1 MYVVYFLRFLNF
13 SGNLQQVQ
21 HHSVALSPMTTGPSC
36 AHSLGS
42 LNNMSCGATSANAGP
57 DRPMFDKDFECSVC
71 LDDMRPPVKV
81 RFNFYM
87 NLDFFKT
94 VLTTG

>member
-1 MYVVYFLRFLNF
+1 MLLQVKDLKFKLFSGSCVFTEKIFLNF

-21 HHSVALSPMTTGPSC
+21 HHSVALSPMTSGPSC

-42 LNNMSCGATSANAGP
+42 LNNMSCGATSANTGP

-81 RFNFYM
+81 
-87 NLDFFKT
+87 
-94 VLTTG
+94 